1 MKKRILIAGVA
12 LVFAGAAWAG
22 GGKCNFGSHENIVG
36 PGLVLTSPHED
47 PGFFL
52 VEWEIVEDAAFYV
65 IYCEVLQTDEIE
77 PVAEWVR
84 METVDAVPGQKQL
97 STVVELPDDDVNAV
111 FGVAAGTRFPGNPRA
126 LTYHQG
132 ALSRAGTNG
141 RGVDELGAG
150 QDDSRQVA
158 CRKLIADP
166 AGFRS
171 GGIFF
176 VPLPPPDLRR
186 R

>member
-111 FGVAAGTRFPGNPRA
+111 FGVAAGTRF
-126 LTYHQG
+126 QG
-132 ALSRAGTNG
+132 IHVLSPITKARFLEPAPTA
-141 RGVDELGAG
+141 VA
-150 QDDSRQVA
+150 SMSWAQVKTTA
-158 CRKLIADP
+158 AK
-166 AGFRS
+166 
-171 GGIFF
+171 
-176 VPLPPPDLRR
+176 
-186 R
+186 